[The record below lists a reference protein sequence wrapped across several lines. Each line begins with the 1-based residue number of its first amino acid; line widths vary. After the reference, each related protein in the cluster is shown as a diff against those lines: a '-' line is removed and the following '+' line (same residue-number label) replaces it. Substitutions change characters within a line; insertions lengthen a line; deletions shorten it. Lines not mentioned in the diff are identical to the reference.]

1 EFKDLIES
9 KMELSEKRL
18 ELLRSGKKAEPVI
31 GKLICS
37 CGGVGEGNIV
47 NKINEGCIEMKSL
60 CQASGAGM
68 GCGSCRPEVQAILSE
83 LGFGGIEKING
94 KEKNKMIENLMKA

>member
-1 EFKDLIES
+1 MGAILVGDKSEFGEFRELIGK

-18 ELLRSGKKAEPVI
+18 QLLRSNQKAEPML
-31 GKLICS
+31 GKLVCS

-47 NKINEGCIEMKSL
+47 NKIKEGCTELKSL

-68 GCGSCRPEVQAILSE
+68 GCGSCRPEVQAILARE
-83 LGFGGIEKING
+83 AAKVEVGV
-94 KEKNKMIENLMKA
+94 